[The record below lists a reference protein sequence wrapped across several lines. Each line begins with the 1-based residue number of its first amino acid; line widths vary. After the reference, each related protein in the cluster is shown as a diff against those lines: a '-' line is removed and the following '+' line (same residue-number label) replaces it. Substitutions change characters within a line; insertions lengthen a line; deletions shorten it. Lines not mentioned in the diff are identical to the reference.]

1 MIRRMKRLIV
11 TLSVLLVLGSCTTS
25 EDVVISPVVQDAEM
39 INVVVRAEQIVEAE
53 DDTRLAI
60 DGNATRWEVG
70 DKFSAMLIT
79 MDESVVDATFE
90 ITSNSAIS
98 ADGRSASFEG
108 LVPAGSYSRLIAYY
122 PSASIMSY
130 YTISLDRQAANNLFM
145 VADHNTSFTISEESN
160 ELPISFQHLMH
171 KVDYKLSLADGY
183 STTDLQADNI
193 AIEMTATDKNG
204 VVSFPQ
210 VQTYKLVIGGLT
222 TTSSSTSNWLYVT
235 NHDFVAEPTVSMIM
249 FPENTHIDMAFTF
262 NIYIDNEKRY
272 EITKPARTMK
282 MSSGRSTV
290 VNLVLSEENRV
301 AGGTV
306 IEQSDITLVASKS
319 TLMANGSD
327 TVQLTV
333 TEEDG
338 TDVTLYS
345 SFYANGQK
353 LTSNTFKTFNP
364 GSYTIYAEK
373 NGVRS
378 NEVVLTAE
386 AVTESGKTIVFAEG
400 VTLTSGWY
408 DVNKYGQGDNG
419 DINMC
424 WAAASSN
431 MIQWFQDRY
440 VAAGNTLPSTA
451 VSGPGRNAIGDK
463 AHTYELAV
471 MELFWSEW
479 NNDRGGHM
487 EQAIPW
493 YFEGVLNGGEYASSG
508 SQAVPLTDGGY
519 WKDIWSDV
527 TPYMYCDYDSTVGY
541 TTCFNNYYLWGN
553 GTDYLGVERLKIVS
567 DIIVDAF
574 EHGMAGLTISLA
586 ANISSVHHA
595 TTLWGYEIDNATGL
609 VTRLWITDSDDLTS
623 QPKQPLLNEYSVSIA
638 DGMSHVKL
646 TGNTRYGACYIVSI
660 HPLSGY
666 KR

>member
-1 MIRRMKRLIV
+1 MLLLAFVGLASCEQSDPKADFTLQLSVDNSQIYANGAQTATFTVVKRDAASGSVDVTSECTIYNVTTGKALDGNSFATTEHGSYTFCAKLDGVESNDVMVVAKQVTDDTRIV
-11 TLSVLLVLGSCTTS
+11 TLSASAQEL
-25 EDVVISPVVQDAEM
+25 
-39 INVVVRAEQIVEAE
+39 
-53 DDTRLAI
+53 
-60 DGNATRWEVG
+60 EVG
-70 DKFSAMLIT
+70 Q
-79 MDESVVDATFE
+79 SVVFSVDCNGQDVTPLCYFY
-90 ITSNSAIS
+90 N
-98 ADGRSASFEG
+98 ADGDVKLSSEEFAADE
-108 LVPAGSYSRLIAYY
+108 AGSYSFYAMYEDTKSNLVTVVFVQAA
-122 PSASIMSY
+122 PGELELSASAT
-130 YTISLDRQAANNLFM
+130 TID
-145 VADHNTSFTISEESN
+145 
-160 ELPISFQHLMH
+160 
-171 KVDYKLSLADGY
+171 ADGK
-183 STTDLQADNI
+183 S
-193 AIEMTATDKNG
+193 
-204 VVSFPQ
+204 Q
-210 VQTYKLVIGGLT
+210 VT
-222 TTSSSTSNWLYVT
+222 
-235 NHDFVAEPTVSMIM
+235 FTV
-249 FPENTHIDMAFTF
+249 
-262 NIYIDNEKRY
+262 K
-272 EITKPARTMK
+272 
-282 MSSGRSTV
+282 
-290 VNLVLSEENRV
+290 
-301 AGGTV
+301 
-306 IEQSDITLVASKS
+306 Q
-319 TLMANGSD
+319 
-327 TVQLTV
+327 
-333 TEEDG
+333 DG
-338 TDVTLYS
+338 EDVTASCDIYNAAGDVKLATNSFATTEAGSY
-345 SFYANGQK
+345 SFYAMKDGAKSNVVAVTAVAVEPEAPIELSASTLQIKANGVDFAVFTVKQEGNDVTSESVIYANDGVVQGSRFAT
-353 LTSNTFKTFNP
+353 LTP

-440 VAAGNTLPSTA
+440 VAAGNTLPAKA

-638 DGMSHVKL
+638 DGQSHVKL
-646 TGNTRYGACYIVSI
+646 TGDTRYGSCYIVSL